1 MDGALRELGG
11 HWIASGEQDRR
22 FRAPHNGRGRTYDVH
37 QIGLTAQELDQYYAG
52 FSNRVLWPLFHY
64 FIGRVN
70 FQPDEWNGY
79 VRVNRHYAKEI
90 QERLDQQKEPT
101 VAWIHDYHLLLT
113 PGFLREARPDALV
126 GFFLHTPFPAYEVF
140 RILPSR
146 RELLEGM
153 LGADLIGFHTV
164 NYQDAFL
171 DSVRRLLGARVDRNG
186 TVEHRGHRTRT
197 LVAPIGID
205 VEEWERLASDPR
217 IAARAQRLR
226 KTIVGDSL
234 VLGVDRLDY
243 AKGIPERLAGF
254 ERLLQR
260 HPEHRGRVTLV
271 QIAVPSRIRV
281 EEYRELKRL
290 TDETVG
296 SINGHYGDAIWTPVH
311 YITRALQAHD
321 LAAYYRA
328 ADVALVTPLR
338 DGLNLVAKEFVAS
351 RVHGVGALVLSEFA
365 GVADELP
372 QAYFVNPFGPDSI
385 AEALH
390 TAITDDRIERERRMA
405 SLISRVRSN
414 DVGRWAR
421 NFVQQLLRSA
431 E

>member
-1 MDGALRELGG
+1 
-11 HWIASGEQDRR
+11 
-22 FRAPHNGRGRTYDVH
+22 
-37 QIGLTAQELDQYYAG
+37 
-52 FSNRVLWPLFHY
+52 VLWPLFHY

-79 VRVNRHYAKEI
+79 VRVNHHFADAVLEQLARSKSEHG
-90 QERLDQQKEPT
+90 

-113 PGFLREARPDALV
+113 PGFIREAQKDALV

-153 LGADLIGFHTV
+153 LGADLIGFHTT

-171 DSVRRLLGARVDRNG
+171 DSVRRLLGARVDKYSV
-186 TVEHRGHRTRT
+186 VEHKGHRTRT
-197 LVAPIGID
+197 LASPIGID
-205 VEEWERLASDPR
+205 VEERETLAADPR
-217 IAARAQRLR
+217 VAARAQRLR
-226 KTIVGDSL
+226 KTIVGDTL

-243 AKGIPERLAGF
+243 SKGIPERLAAYQ
-254 ERLLQR
+254 RLLQR

-281 EEYRELKRL
+281 EEYRELKRT

-296 SINGHYGDAIWTPVH
+296 RINGHYGDAIWTPVH
-311 YITRALQAHD
+311 YITRALQAND

-328 ADVALVTPLR
+328 ADIALVTPLR
-338 DGLNLVAKEFVAS
+338 DGLNLVAKEYIAS
-351 RVHGVGALVLSEFA
+351 RIDGDGALILSEFA

-390 TAITDDRIERERRMA
+390 TAITDDRIERERRMSA
-405 SLISRVRSN
+405 LISRVRTN

-421 NFVQQLLRSA
+421 SFVQQLLRTT